1 MMNIFSKYNLPF
13 TLIISLILWAWFSLL
28 SVILGSL
35 F

>member
-1 MMNIFSKYNLPF
+1 MNIFSKYNLPF
-13 TLIISLILWAWFSLL
+13 TLIISLIAWAWLSLF

>member
-1 MMNIFSKYNLPF
+1 MNIFSKYNLPF
-13 TLIISLILWAWFSLL
+13 TLVVALIVWAWFSLF

>member
-1 MMNIFSKYNLPF
+1 MNIFSKYNLPF
-13 TLIISLILWAWFSLL
+13 TLIIAMITWAWLSLF